1 MFYRPYPKTLS
12 PSKREG
18 YSEGCEILGNTV
30 RGLARL
36 LFSSIPIRVLLI
48 YYPPSALLLFLP
60 ALFCSQEKTHQKL
73 RKNSSKIQRKLDTGK
88 VFSVVM
94 DYSLPVTQFAG

>member
-1 MFYRPYPKTLS
+1 LIIY
-12 PSKREG
+12 G
-18 YSEGCEILGNTV
+18 ANTV

-60 ALFCSQEKTHQKL
+60 ALFCSPGGSSLKTHQKL
-73 RKNSSKIQRKLDTGK
+73 RENSSKIQTKLDTGK

-94 DYSLPVTQFAG
+94 DYSLPVGQFASWPVSQFCLLF